1 MSLFLLKT
9 NSSGDKN
16 MSARKSFIVSAAVA
30 LLGGSAVS
38 YGQGKGPS
46 DAQIAGIVV
55 TANAVDVEAGKIGEK
70 SKNPEVQKFAKQM
83 VIDHTAVNKQAS
95 ELASKLKLT
104 PADSDVSKSLKD
116 GGKKNADHLKS
127 LKGTEFDKAYVT
139 NEVAYH
145 QAVLNAIDSTLIP
158 NAKNTELK
166 ALLEKVRPAF
176 VAHLDH
182 AKRIESSLASSK

>member
-1 MSLFLLKT
+1 
-9 NSSGDKN
+9 